1 MDILAFIRE
10 ITIIL
15 LIFSSS
21 VLILNIAGVFVELAR
36 FMKNS
41 LNDKPE

>member
-21 VLILNIAGVFVELAR
+21 VLILNIAGLVVEVAR
-36 FMKNS
+36 FVKNEF
-41 LNDKPE
+41 NGKDD